1 MTKTR
6 TKTKRFDKETTH
18 ALELENMYDTVSS
31 LSSLCDEKNQHV
43 LDRLVNQIIRLRDSE
58 ISWMVMCNELE
69 ELYEIRGRM
78 LKKYG
83 ADVHVKSMDCGC
95 SLCDKK

>member
-6 TKTKRFDKETTH
+6 TQTKRFDKETTN

-31 LSSLCDEKNQHV
+31 LSSLCGEKNQHL
-43 LDRLVNQIIRLRDSE
+43 LDRLVNHIMRLRDSE
-58 ISWMVMCNELE
+58 ISWAAMSMRLE
-69 ELYEIRGRM
+69 ELYEVRGRM

-83 ADVHVKSMDCGC
+83 ADVHVNSMDCDC
-95 SLCDKK
+95 SRCDKK